1 MENNNVKST
10 FGERVRERRK
20 MLRMTQEELGQKTG
34 YSKAGI
40 SLIETGQRDIDTE
53 TTMKFADA
61 LDVIPAYLMGWA
73 DEFGEITYGQEDPI
87 ESAIK
92 SASTEDLFRYMQMI
106 TDELRRRK

>member
-1 MENNNVKST
+1 MERQNNT
-10 FGERVRERRK
+10 TGERIRHIRK
-20 MLRMTQEELGQKTG
+20 MKKMTQEELGKKIG

-40 SLIETGQRDIDTE
+40 SFIETGQRDIDTE
-53 TTMKFADA
+53 TIFKLADA

>member
-1 MENNNVKST
+1 MNENNNNIIGDRIRYV
-10 FGERVRERRK
+10 RK
-20 MLRMTQEELGQKTG
+20 MKKMTQEELGIKTG

-40 SLIETGQRDIDTE
+40 SFIETGKRVIDTDAIF
-53 TTMKFADA
+53 KFADA

-73 DEFGEITYGQEDPI
+73 DEFGDITYGQEDPI

-106 TDELRRRK
+106 TEELRRRQ